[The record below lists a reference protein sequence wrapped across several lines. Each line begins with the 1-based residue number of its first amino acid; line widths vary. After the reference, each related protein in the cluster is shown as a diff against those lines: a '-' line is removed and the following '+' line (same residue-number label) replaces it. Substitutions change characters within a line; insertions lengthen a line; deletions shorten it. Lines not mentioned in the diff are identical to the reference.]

1 MWAPIRNSFRLR
13 TRFVETSF
21 HQCSKSPESDYSP
34 FIAYVIYGWAQSGAS
49 KRNDLQTTYRSTFE
63 ELDTSFMSNVP
74 SVRGSNKNR
83 YAKKS
88 WMTLV
93 KIWKMIRL
101 QTSMEVTMGTRAR
114 IWEFDHFFQ
123 YRSTYW
129 TMRKHD
135 EMM

>member
-1 MWAPIRNSFRLR
+1 MDEPRVVPVNI
-13 TRFVETSF
+13 
-21 HQCSKSPESDYSP
+21 
-34 FIAYVIYGWAQSGAS
+34 
-49 KRNDLQTTYRSTFE
+49 TTYRSTFE

-114 IWEFDHFFQ
+114 I
-123 YRSTYW
+123 
-129 TMRKHD
+129 
-135 EMM
+135 